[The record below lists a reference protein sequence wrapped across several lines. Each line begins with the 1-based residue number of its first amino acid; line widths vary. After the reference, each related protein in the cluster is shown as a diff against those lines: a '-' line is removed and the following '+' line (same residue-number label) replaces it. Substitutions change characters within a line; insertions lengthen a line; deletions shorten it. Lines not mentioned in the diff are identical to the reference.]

1 MGASKI
7 KICNLALSKIGG
19 GVIADLD
26 EGSAAASACAL
37 IYDDV
42 RDEVMQIRP
51 WASCVKRAT
60 LARLDESPAFE
71 WANKYQ
77 LPPDFL
83 DLTRLGDDPNDPRP
97 YAIEGRALLT
107 NESTAPVI
115 YVFRNEDPGT
125 YEPVLVDLIATRM
138 AVDLAMSVAGNASLK
153 TALGQEYE
161 MKRQRAKAVD
171 GQSTGQPNFTTVTWV
186 EARQ

>member
-1 MGASKI
+1 MGASQI

-19 GVIADLD
+19 GVITDLE
-26 EGSAAASACAL
+26 EGSPKASACKL

-42 RDEVMQIRP
+42 RDEVLQIRS

-60 LARLDESPAFE
+60 LAKLADAPPFE
-71 WANKYQ
+71 WANAFQ
-77 LPPDFL
+77 LPADFL
-83 DLTRLGDDPNDPRP
+83 DLSRLGTDPNVSPP
-97 YAIEGRALLT
+97 YAIEGRTLLT
-107 NESTAPVI
+107 NEGTAPVI
-115 YVFRNEDPGT
+115 YIFRNEDPGT

-153 TALGQEYE
+153 TAVGQEYE

-171 GQSTGQPNFTTVTWV
+171 GQSTGQPGFTTVTFV